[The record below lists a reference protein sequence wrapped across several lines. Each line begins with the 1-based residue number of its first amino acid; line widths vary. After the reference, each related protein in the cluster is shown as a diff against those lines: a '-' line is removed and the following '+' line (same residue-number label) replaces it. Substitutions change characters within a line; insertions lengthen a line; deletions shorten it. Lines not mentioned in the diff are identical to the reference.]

1 MNKHELELLSAI
13 RIKEAEVLLKAECY
27 HGAYYLAGYALE
39 CILKACVA
47 KQIKQFDFPDKKL
60 ANDSYTHDLTKLLIT
75 AGLKQELIL
84 QESKDVNFKLSWS
97 LANKWSEESRYDH
110 SIQRQDARDLFL
122 AITENESGVLPWLK
136 KYL

>member
-1 MNKHELELLSAI
+1 MNKYELEVLSAI

-39 CILKACVA
+39 CILKACIA

-60 ANDSYTHDLTKLLIT
+60 ANDSYTHDLSKLLIT
-75 AGLKQELIL
+75 AGLKLELMQQEN
-84 QESKDVNFKLSWS
+84 KDINFKLNWS
-97 LANKWSEESRYDH
+97 VANKWSEESRYEH
-110 SIQRQDARDLFL
+110 SIQRQDARDLYE
-122 AITENESGVLPWLK
+122 AITETESGVLPWLK

>member
-1 MNKHELELLSAI
+1 MNKYELEVLSAI

-39 CILKACVA
+39 CILKACIA

-60 ANDSYTHDLTKLLIT
+60 ANDSYTHDLSKLLIT
-75 AGLKQELIL
+75 AGLKQELMQ
-84 QESKDVNFKLSWS
+84 QENKDINFKLNWS
-97 LANKWSEESRYDH
+97 VANKWSEESRYEH
-110 SIQRQDARDLFL
+110 SIQRQDARDLYE
-122 AITENESGVLPWLK
+122 AITETESGVLPWLK